1 MNLKRKFTILLIVLM
16 TPLLMGA
23 SYNYSFFGEV
33 LHSSPGYN
41 YITHFDQQTLG
52 NNYTDPSDFKVYN
65 DHIYLLA
72 RNADRTK
79 DVLLLLNN
87 NYEIVDELF
96 EFEITEDYKTYIQG
110 QVDEAF
116 EQIEELYKS
125 IFENNII
132 YPGNSAGYEMIN
144 QLIPTMKYE
153 FLSENQLKYYQFRL
167 PEHVSANLEYNDMIL
182 ERTKVTLTI
191 DTPDGFEF
199 KELLINGAKV
209 EVVDNKFTFE
219 LLKNTTVDVTFIDK
233 EAVDP
238 ENPEKPVEQKFL
250 SSREFTP
257 YEQADHY
264 IDENGVVVNDTTENI
279 ETELELTMELW
290 GQTRVLSF
298 TVEIGTE
305 QDGFKGT
312 KKFFSFDID
321 ENISIKA
328 INQLIGSEFNENK
341 YENLK
346 ELVNENK
353 LPSLDEKPVLE
364 FEYEGHIITFK
375 EATKEDSEEVYEKIT
390 VTRINDDL
398 ETSDI
403 NGTLFQTK
411 YTTNKAQG
419 LEVVDSGIYIAD
431 SDNNRIVKLNHN
443 FEVIDAFFGVD
454 DDTFLTHEY
463 RPLKITV
470 DTSERMYVVASGV
483 FEGIIELDSNGDF
496 NRYTGVNPIKLSP
509 FEIFRRMLM
518 TEAQKAKLERF
529 LPTDYSNIS
538 LNDKSFIFAT
548 AKPREENAEDMIQ
561 LINPKGIDVLKRNGY
576 HNPMGDIMFVEGL
589 NNYVIEGP
597 SNLSDIAIGKDGI
610 YSVLDSKRSRIFTY
624 DSEGNLLY
632 VNGDKGEQSDKFSS
646 GIALNYFQ
654 DNLVVLDASGTMIV
668 YRPTEFGETVNKAV
682 GLHNDGKFL
691 EAASEWEKVLQLNTN
706 YEIAYNGI
714 GKFNLRDG
722 NYKEA
727 MKNFKLGHDQH
738 YYSKAFKAH
747 RNVVVKENFTWVV
760 ITVAVIIAGSYGLK
774 YYLKRKKGES

>member
-23 SYNYSFFGEV
+23 SYNYSYFGEV

-41 YITHFDQQTLG
+41 YIAHFDQQTLG
-52 NNYTDPSDFKVYN
+52 KKYTDPSDFKVYN

-79 DVLLLLNN
+79 DVLLQLNSD
-87 NYEIVDELF
+87 YEVVRELY
-96 EFEITEDYKTYIQG
+96 EFEITDDYKQYIQT

-116 EQIEELYKS
+116 EQIEELYS
-125 IFENNII
+125 NIFENNVI
-132 YPGNSAGYEMIN
+132 YPDNSVGYDMIN

-153 FLSENQLKYYQFRL
+153 FISENQLKYYQFRL
-167 PEHVSANLEYNDMIL
+167 PEHVSANLDYNDMIL

-238 ENPEKPVEQKFL
+238 ENPDKPVEQKFQ

-257 YEQADHY
+257 YNQKDHY
-264 IDENGVVVNDTTENI
+264 IDSNGVVSNPTDENI
-279 ETELELTMELW
+279 ITELELTMNLW
-290 GQTRVLSF
+290 GQTRVANFS
-298 TVEIGTE
+298 VEIGTE
-305 QDGFKGT
+305 EYGFKGT
-312 KKFFSFDID
+312 RKYFSFDIE
-321 ENISIKA
+321 ENISIKTVND
-328 INQLIGSEFNENK
+328 IIKSDFDELE
-341 YENLK
+341 YDNLK
-346 ELVNENK
+346 ELVDENK
-353 LPSLDEKPVLE
+353 IPINDEDPVYE
-364 FEYEGHIITFK
+364 FEYKDHIISYKPSTN
-375 EATKEDSEEVYEKIT
+375 EDSDVTYEKIT
-390 VTRINDDL
+390 ITRINEDL
-398 ETSDI
+398 ESSDI

-431 SDNNRIVKLNHN
+431 TDNSRVVKLNHD
-443 FEVIDAFFGVD
+443 FEVIDGFFGVD
-454 DDTFLTHEY
+454 DDTFINTAY
-463 RPLKITV
+463 KPLKITV
-470 DTSERMYVVASGV
+470 DSSERMYIIANGV
-483 FEGIIELDSNGDF
+483 YEGIIELDSNGDF
-496 NRYTGVNPIKLSP
+496 NRFTGVNPVKLSP
-509 FEIFRRMLM
+509 LEIIKRFLM
-518 TEAQKAKLERF
+518 TEKQKANLQSY
-529 LPTDYSNIS
+529 LPTSYTSIA
-538 LNDKSFIFAT
+538 LNEKSFIYAT
-548 AKPREENAEDMIQ
+548 AKPRETNAEDMIQ

-576 HNPMGDIMFVEGL
+576 YRPMGDIMYVEGR

-597 SNLSDIAIGKDGI
+597 SDLTDIAIGESGI
-610 YSVLDSKRSRIFTY
+610 YSVLDTKRSRIFTY

-632 VNGDKGEQSDKFSS
+632 VNGDKGDQSDKFSR
-646 GIALNYFQ
+646 GIALNYFG
-654 DNLVVLDASGTMIV
+654 DNLVVLDTSGTLIV
-668 YRPTEFGETVNKAV
+668 YRPTEFGETVNRAV
-682 GLHNDGKFL
+682 KLHNDGEFMK
-691 EAASEWEKVLQLNTN
+691 AAQEWETVLKLNTN

-714 GKFNLRDG
+714 GKFNLREG

-727 MKNFKLGHDQH
+727 MKNFKLGHDQY

-747 RNVVVKENFTWVV
+747 RNIVVKENFTWVISV
-760 ITVAVIIAGSYGLK
+760 VAIVVAGSFSLK